1 MGKID
6 TSEIEELIENLSK
19 QEVIELFNEYI
30 YDLLKQLS
38 TIANDPDI
46 NWAYNSVKDYTKLN
60 QTGVINQ
67 FNIYVLEYYEKIIN
81 KDVNFFL
88 NEKKAESK
96 LKESFD
102 LTNIFKFKKLF
113 LQLSKEQQDTLFYN
127 LAVLCRISARYFV
140 LTNEI

>member
-1 MGKID
+1 MGSID
-6 TSEIEELIENLSK
+6 TSEIEQLIENLSK

-46 NWAYNSVKDYTKLN
+46 NWAYNGVKDYTKLN

-81 KDVNFFL
+81 KDVKFFL
-88 NEKKAESK
+88 NEKTTESK

-102 LTNIFKFKKLF
+102 ITKIFKFKKLF
-113 LQLSKEQQDTLFYN
+113 LQLSKDQQDTLFYN
-127 LAVLCRISARYFV
+127 LAVLCKISARYFV
-140 LTNEI
+140 LSN